1 MDSRDGSVMEDL
13 FKEDK
18 EYVENLEYMNDKK
31 KYWINY
37 FNARLAE
44 TTDPV
49 KQQKILE
56 LLKEYV

>member
-1 MDSRDGSVMEDL
+1 MQSL
-13 FKEDK
+13 FEEDK
-18 EYVENLEYMNDKK
+18 EYVENLEYINDKK

-44 TTDPV
+44 TTNPV